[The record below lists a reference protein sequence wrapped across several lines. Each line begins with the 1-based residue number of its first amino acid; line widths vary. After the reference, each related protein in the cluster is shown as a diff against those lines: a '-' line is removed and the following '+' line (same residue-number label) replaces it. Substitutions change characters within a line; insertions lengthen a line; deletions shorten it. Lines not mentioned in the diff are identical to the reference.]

1 MTTTMTWVKHR
12 AIGDFRPPTTE
23 CYPYTITTY
32 PRKRYVLTI
41 SPMAMAI
48 GQYDNIN
55 KAKDAA
61 EKHMKISSLKQPTK
75 RNLYG

>member
-1 MTTTMTWVKHR
+1 MTWVKHR
-12 AIGDFRPPTTE
+12 AIGTWHPPTTE

-41 SPMAMAI
+41 SPSERVI
-48 GQYDNIN
+48 GEYDNIN

-61 EKHMKISSLKQPTK
+61 ERHQKISVGKPQRIKT
-75 RNLYG
+75 NT